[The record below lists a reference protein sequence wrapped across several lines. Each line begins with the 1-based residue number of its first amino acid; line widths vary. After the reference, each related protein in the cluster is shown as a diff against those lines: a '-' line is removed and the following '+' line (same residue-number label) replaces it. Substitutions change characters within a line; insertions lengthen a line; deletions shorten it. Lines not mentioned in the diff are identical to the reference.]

1 MELGSPPSVPVY
13 PRPRWPWA
21 VVAAVGLVIV
31 LAAVWYFAIRDTGSS
46 SNTFHGPSDAPF
58 TVTLPEGW
66 QALPS
71 DQLTAEPG
79 SPLAVLRQVDGSG
92 IVVVNTQPP
101 SSASLTAL
109 SKELQSKLKRKIP
122 DYKFVGA
129 NTINVP
135 AGQGISISYA
145 RTKGGTADTL
155 AVIPANGR
163 IYTLNAVVPGGQDDA
178 ARQAADIINSF
189 NA

>member
-1 MELGSPPSVPVY
+1 VEAGVPPSVPVY
-13 PRPRWPWA
+13 PRRRWPWV
-21 VVAAVGLVIV
+21 VVAGVALAIV
-31 LAAVWYFAIRDTGSS
+31 LVAGWYFLIRDTGSS
-46 SNTFHGPSDAPF
+46 STFHGPSDAPF
-58 TVTLPEGW
+58 TVSLPEGW
-66 QALPS
+66 EPLPS

-109 SKELQSKLKRKIP
+109 SKELQTKLKRKIP

-129 NTINVP
+129 DTINVP